1 MNRPTISIIGLGKV
15 GTALLK
21 VLSSHGYQ
29 IISAV
34 YKHTVSETL
43 RTAHPKTKFSE
54 AIPDALDDLGD
65 LILITVPDDTIT
77 EVVNEL
83 DQTFPSLKT
92 KSVAHCSGTHS
103 SIILKPLSEKGA
115 KIASFHPNQSITAS
129 AATFKGTWFDV
140 EGDEE
145 MITKLKTIADDLEAE
160 LIKIKAEQKPYLHA
174 SAVIASN
181 YLVVLANLM
190 TKASKLGGMNE
201 EISLKALIPL
211 MRNTLDNIED
221 NGVEDALTG
230 PIARGDMNTV
240 KGHIE
245 LISSDP
251 VLSEMYKSLGREALK
266 LSKLETTD
274 PDTFVELQS
283 LLSAHFQK

>member
-21 VLSSHGYQ
+21 VLSSQGYQ

-34 YKHTVSETL
+34 YKGTVSETL

-65 LILITVPDDTIT
+65 LILITVPDDAIT

-83 DQTFPSLKT
+83 DQTFHSLKF
-92 KSVAHCSGTHS
+92 KAVAHCSGTHS
-103 SIILKPLSEKGA
+103 SAILKPLSDKGA

-129 AATFKGTWFDV
+129 AATFKGTWFDA

-145 MITKLKTIADDLEAE
+145 LIARFKTIADDLEAE
-160 LIKIKAEQKPYLHA
+160 LIEIKAEQKPYLHA

-190 TKASKLGGMNE
+190 TRVSDLGGLNE
-201 EISLKALIPL
+201 DLTLKALIPL
-211 MRNTLDNIED
+211 MRNTLVNIEQ
-221 NGVEDALTG
+221 NGVADALTG
-230 PIARGDMNTV
+230 PIARGDVNTV

-245 LISSDP
+245 LLSSDP
-251 VLSEMYKSLGREALK
+251 DLTELYKKLGREALN
-266 LSKLETTD
+266 LSGVETTD
-274 PDTFVELQS
+274 PDAFVKLQS
-283 LLSAHFQK
+283 LLSAHSQK

>member
-21 VLSSHGYQ
+21 VLSSEGYQ

-34 YKHTVSETL
+34 YKDTVSETL

-83 DQTFPSLKT
+83 DQTFASLKT

-103 SIILKPLSEKGA
+103 SIILKPLREKGA
-115 KIASFHPNQSITAS
+115 KIASFHPNQSVTVS
-129 AATFKGTWFDV
+129 AASFKGTWFDV

-230 PIARGDMNTV
+230 PIARGDVNTV

-251 VLSEMYKSLGREALK
+251 VLSEMYKSLGSEALN

-283 LLSAHFQK
+283 LLSAHSQK